1 MQVEP
6 LTDEEAAELAAL
18 ADGGNKRAQPVTR
31 VRPGH
36 ADLAG
41 ALKYGF
47 DDVRPIL
54 ERASAR
60 ETAAR
65 VAAGA
70 GAAGVTVPCGAWP
83 GGGALRVTAYDEHGT
98 QRDQAWAD
106 AAVQIR
112 AATCNGGADA
122 ALRFAPNPFRGT
134 LRISGPAGTRVA
146 IFDLSGRRRHAAVL
160 DGGGRHLWNGL
171 DDGGRALEPGIYLVR
186 NSGLPHTTKLVKVE

>member
-6 LTDEEAAELAAL
+6 LAPEEAAELAAL
-18 ADGGNKRAQPVTR
+18 AEGGNKRAQPVTR

-70 GAAGVTVPCGAWP
+70 VCRAFLAELGIEVWSFTAEVGGVAAGP
-83 GGGALRVTAYDEHGT
+83 GGLHADPRGDRGEPAPLPRPGRRGADDRPDRRGALPGKH
-98 QRDQAWAD
+98 
-106 AAVQIR
+106 
-112 AATCNGGADA
+112 
-122 ALRFAPNPFRGT
+122 
-134 LRISGPAGTRVA
+134 
-146 IFDLSGRRRHAAVL
+146 GRRRLRGRRPRASRSASAATST
-160 DGGGRHLWNGL
+160 GTAGSTR
-171 DDGGRALEPGIYLVR
+171 RSPR
-186 NSGLPHTTKLVKVE
+186 RS